1 MRYISLSSCSS
12 SGEANTRL
20 GGRGGG
26 LRRCF
31 VIQIFNHYLFD
42 TLKKREKMNKIKKTF
57 RSVPLE
63 SGKSV
68 VICKISFR
76 GEIYSATFF

>member
-42 TLKKREKMNKIKKTF
+42 TLKKGEKMNKIKKKKLF
-57 RSVPLE
+57 VRCLWNL
-63 SGKSV
+63 GNLW
-68 VICKISFR
+68 
-76 GEIYSATFF
+76 